1 MASPGRHSGL
11 SGAVASFVSAQF
23 AYRRY
28 HSRVPKLRPFRALR
42 FDAAAADLSAVL
54 APPYDIISP
63 GDRLALLDRDPHN
76 IVRIELPADLGTAGA
91 NDYAAAA
98 ATLAEWREAGVL
110 VKDAEPTVTI
120 HEMRWTDAEGR
131 EGCATGLFCRL
142 RLEEYGLDGGV
153 LPHEKT
159 HGGPKADRYALLE
172 ATRLNTSPLV
182 FLAGSDQ
189 AVTSAALL
197 ALAEGAPDAEATTT
211 DCVRHRLWIRDAAAA
226 APLLDLVSG
235 APLTI
240 ADGHHRYETALKY
253 RADHEADR
261 DADADPAWDYL
272 LALIYPLDQSPPA
285 LPTHRVIRGFPC
297 GEDLLERVKPYA
309 ALERL
314 PDHETLLA
322 RMAEPVEFESG
333 ATGTGRIGLFT
344 RGLAAILT
352 VDRPAVDV
360 LLDASLSVGSRGL
373 DVNALSVIIER
384 AFGDDATAMAA
395 EGRLWYVKDA
405 TVATGQVTSEEASA
419 AFLLHEMPPA
429 AIALVAGAGEVMPQK
444 STYFDPK
451 APTGLLLSPLE
462 W

>member
-1 MASPGRHSGL
+1 MPR
-11 SGAVASFVSAQF
+11 
-23 AYRRY
+23 
-28 HSRVPKLRPFRALR
+28 LRPFRALR
-42 FDAAAADLSAVL
+42 FDASVDDLSAVL

-63 GDRLALLDRDPHN
+63 ADRLALLDRDPHN
-76 IVRIELPADLGTAGA
+76 IVRVELPADLGTAGA
-91 NDYAAAA
+91 NDYATAA

-120 HEMRWTDAEGR
+120 HEMRWTDGGGR
-131 EGCATGLFCRL
+131 EGRATGLFCRL
-142 RLEEYGLDGGV
+142 RLEEYGPDGGV

-172 ATRLNTSPLV
+172 ATRLNSSPLV
-182 FLAGSDQ
+182 FLAGSDP
-189 AVTSAALL
+189 AATAAALL
-197 ALAEGAPDAEATTT
+197 ALTEGAPDVEVTTA
-211 DCVRHRLWIRDAAAA
+211 DGVRHRLWIRDAAAA
-226 APLLDLVSG
+226 KPVLDLMSG

-253 RADHEADR
+253 RADHAVDP
-261 DADADPAWDYL
+261 DAVADPAWDYL
-272 LALIYPLDQSPPA
+272 LALIYPLDQSPAA

-297 GEDLLERVKPYA
+297 GEDLLVRVTSFVA
-309 ALERL
+309 VERL
-314 PDHETLLA
+314 PDLETLLV

-352 VDRPAVDV
+352 VDRAAVEAS
-360 LLDASLSVGSRGL
+360 LDASLSVGSRGL
-373 DVNALSVIIER
+373 DVNALSVIIEH
-384 AFGDDATAMAA
+384 AYGDDAATMAA

-405 TVATGQVTSEEASA
+405 TIATTQVAGEEASA